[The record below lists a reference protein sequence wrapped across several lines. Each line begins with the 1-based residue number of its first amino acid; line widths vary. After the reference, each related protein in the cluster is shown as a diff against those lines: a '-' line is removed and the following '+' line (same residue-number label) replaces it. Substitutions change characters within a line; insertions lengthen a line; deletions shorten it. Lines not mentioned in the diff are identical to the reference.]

1 MTRAMTP
8 APSVERLAAAL
19 LPPDGGGRLR
29 PNCSTGSRRRR
40 GSDRSPRRTRPRSAR
55 SSAAL
60 GTTTSL
66 RDVRAELRA
75 AHLLLADKR
84 IELAFEA
91 YGSGKRRARLHGH
104 LSRDAD
110 VQRRGHPPAPPART
124 CRRRRADRGQAP
136 PAAAERAQRPGRR
149 GGRRIRRRG
158 STSPPPPA
166 TLRARAD
173 ARDDA
178 FFAAYGLTGT
188 RAFNER
194 FLRLGAVITWSEGAA
209 TAGDRAAIW
218 SNASARIA
226 LDPRATDAC
235 LRCFRADA

>member
-29 PNCSTGSRRRR
+29 AELLDWLAT
-40 GSDRSPRRTRPRSAR
+40 SAR
-55 SSAAL
+55 FRSFAEANQAKIRKKL
-60 GTTTSL
+60 RGARDDDSL

-91 YGSGKRRARLHGH
+91 YGSGNAGPDFTVTYRGTRTYNVEVTRLRRLPEPAGAAAPIVAKLRQLPPSVPNV
-104 LSRDAD
+104 LVIAVDAD
-110 VQRRGHPPAPPART
+110 SATRLDVS
-124 CRRRRADRGQAP
+124 
-136 PAAAERAQRPGRR
+136 AAAR
-149 GGRRIRRRG
+149 
-158 STSPPPPA
+158 

-173 ARDDA
+173 AKDDA